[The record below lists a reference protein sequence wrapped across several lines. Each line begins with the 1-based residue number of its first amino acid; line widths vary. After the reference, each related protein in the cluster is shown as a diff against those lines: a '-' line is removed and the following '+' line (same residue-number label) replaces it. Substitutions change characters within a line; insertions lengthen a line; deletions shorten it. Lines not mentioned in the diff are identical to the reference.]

1 MNKLLLCLLFVLAS
15 LTCSSQK
22 VYFIYLQTESE
33 QPFFVKMSGSIH
45 SSSLSGYLILSKLRD
60 STYNFT
66 IGFPQNKW
74 PEQNFSV
81 ITGKKDHGFLLK
93 HFDEKGWGLFDLQSL
108 KVQMA
113 EVQLAKIEEKQIKE
127 SKEVS
132 AFTEILSKAT
142 DDPSLKEKPVI
153 AKEDPGIKGIAK
165 NEETKSGIQDT
176 LVIKPVG
183 DTLLSV
189 ASEEESSV
197 EINKQEIANV
207 EESKNSVIEQ
217 YKPSVVIKKSESS
230 TTEGFGLV
238 FIDDMGNGTNDTI
251 RLVIPNPKPMKVP
264 VAIREEPMEEKKF
277 IEISVADTV
286 KKEEVNPVETKP
298 IIKDTSAVK
307 TTLSNKCADV
317 AVEAD
322 FFKLRK
328 QMAAAENEDDMID
341 EAKKY
346 FKLKCFSTVQ
356 IKNLSPLFLTEEGK
370 YKFFDTAYS
379 YVTDA
384 ENFTN
389 LQSELK
395 DEYYINRFRAMLR
408 N

>member
-1 MNKLLLCLLFVLAS
+1 MNKFIFSLLFVFAFF
-15 LTCSSQK
+15 TCSSQK

-33 QPFFVKMSGSIH
+33 QPFFVKMNGSIH
-45 SSSLSGYLILSKLRD
+45 SSSSSGYLILSKLRD

-66 IGFPQNKW
+66 VGFPQNKW

-113 EVQLAKIEEKQIKE
+113 EALSAKIEDKQKKE

-132 AFTEILSKAT
+132 VFTEILSKAT
-142 DDPSLKEKPVI
+142 NDPSLKEKSVI
-153 AKEDPGIKGIAK
+153 AKADSGITEIAK

-183 DTLLSV
+183 DTLRSV
-189 ASEEESSV
+189 AGKEESSV

-207 EESKNSVIEQ
+207 EGSKISVIEQ
-217 YKPSVVIKKSESS
+217 YKPSVIIKKSESS

-238 FIDDMGNGTNDTI
+238 FIDDMRNGTNDTI
-251 RLVIPNPKPMKVP
+251 RLVIPNPKPMEVP
-264 VAIREEPMEEKKF
+264 VAIKEEPMEEKKF
-277 IEISVADTV
+277 IEIIVADTV
-286 KKEEVNPVETKP
+286 KKEEAKQTEAKP

-307 TTLSNKCADV
+307 TTLNNKCTEV
-317 AVEAD
+317 AAETD

-328 QMAAAENEDDMID
+328 QMAAAENEEDMIN

-356 IKNLSPLFLTEEGK
+356 IKNLCPLFLTEEGK